1 MTNFTVDGEQKT
13 PGFKEFVA
21 LLAMMISLVALSID
35 AMLPALSQI
44 GTDLNVADKNDSQLI
59 IAMIFAGLGIG
70 QLAYGPLSDNI
81 GRKPA
86 IYIGLSLFTVG
97 TLISLFAVNFEMM
110 LVGRFFQG
118 LGVAGPRVVAIALI
132 RDLYVGRAMARV
144 MSFIMTVFILVPVLA
159 PALGQLIL
167 LVTGW
172 RAIFVLFLLMA
183 LLLTI
188 WFALRMPETLQP
200 ENRRPMTPVFLL
212 SACKEVLSNPVALG
226 YTVVSGIV
234 FGAFMGYLNSAQ
246 PILQEQYALG
256 GQFPLYFGGL
266 AAAIGVST
274 ITNARLVG
282 RFGMRLLSIIALGEI
297 TLVSLLF
304 MVVAFSF
311 SGHPPLWSLMLYL
324 LLVFFS
330 VGLLFGNLSALAME
344 PLGHI
349 AGIGAGLV
357 SSLST
362 LIGLIPG
369 VLIGQL
375 YDGTVMPLVTGYLVL
390 MPLALLICARLYRHE

>member
-1 MTNFTVDGEQKT
+1 MTHRTG
-13 PGFKEFVA
+13 PGATSAPGLKEFVA
-21 LLAMMISLVALSID
+21 LLAMMISLVAVSID
-35 AMLPALSQI
+35 AMLPALTQI
-44 GTDLNVADKNDSQLI
+44 GSDLNVADRNDSQLI
-59 IAMIFAGLGIG
+59 IGIFFAGLGIG

-86 IYIGLSLFTVG
+86 IYIGLALFILG
-97 TLISLFAVNFEMM
+97 TLISLFAANFEMM
-110 LVGRFFQG
+110 LAGRFLQG
-118 LGVAGPRVVAIALI
+118 LGVAGPRVVAIALV

-144 MSFIMTVFILVPVLA
+144 MSFVMTVFILVPVLA

-172 RAIFVLFLLMA
+172 RVIFVLFLLMA
-183 LLLTI
+183 LLVTL

-200 ENRRPMTPVFLL
+200 ENRRPMTLTFLL
-212 SACKEVLSNPVALG
+212 AACKEVLCHPVAMG
-226 YTVVSGIV
+226 YTLVSGLV

-246 PILQEQYALG
+246 PILQDQYALG

-297 TLVSLLF
+297 TLVSLIF
-304 MVVAFSF
+304 MAVAVYF

-362 LIGLIPG
+362 LIALIPG

-375 YDGTVMPLVTGYLVL
+375 FDGTVMPLVIGYLIL
-390 MPLALLICARLYRHE
+390 MPLALIICIRLYRH

>member
-1 MTNFTVDGEQKT
+1 MTHRTG
-13 PGFKEFVA
+13 PGATSAPGLKEFVA
-21 LLAMMISLVALSID
+21 LLAMMISLVAVSID
-35 AMLPALSQI
+35 AMLPALIQI
-44 GTDLNVADKNDSQLI
+44 GSDLNVADRNDSQLI
-59 IAMIFAGLGIG
+59 IGIFFAGLGIG

-86 IYIGLSLFTVG
+86 IYIGLALFIIG

-110 LVGRFFQG
+110 LAGRFLQG
-118 LGVAGPRVVAIALI
+118 LGVAGPRVVAIALV

-144 MSFIMTVFILVPVLA
+144 MSFVMTVFILVPVLA

-183 LLLTI
+183 LLVTL

-200 ENRRPMTPVFLL
+200 ENRRPMTLTFLL
-212 SACKEVLSNPVALG
+212 AACKEVLCHPVAMG
-226 YTVVSGIV
+226 YTLVSGLV

-297 TLVSLLF
+297 TLVSLIF
-304 MVVAFSF
+304 MAVAVYF

-362 LIGLIPG
+362 LIALIPG

-375 YDGTVMPLVTGYLVL
+375 FDGTVMPLVIGYLIL
-390 MPLALLICARLYRHE
+390 MPLALIICIRLYRLK